1 MALACPGV
9 GLSQRGFERMFYDL
23 FKLVEHDVDVT
34 LFKGGGP
41 TSAHEKVPVFLPRNG
56 RFLQAVP
63 VHALVGRSA
72 IHAECLTYALGLLP
86 HLWRGGFDVV
96 HCIDP
101 PLTRVLFKLRRL
113 LGLQFRLLY
122 THGVTMP
129 PGDYP
134 PADHLHHVAVGPHAE
149 ALAAGIAADSM
160 TVVPCGFYPERFE
173 VQADRK
179 ALRQA
184 HGVPAD
190 TFVILSVAALNR
202 GHKRSHHLIDEAA
215 QLEGNF
221 LLWLDA
227 SMDQG
232 EPDLVDYA
240 RSRLGARCKITHV
253 PSAQVGELYRMADV
267 FAHASVFESFGLS
280 IVEAASTGLPVLIHD
295 APHFRWLVPQ
305 PGAWVDMAAPGA
317 LAQRLRALM
326 ADPSGLPA
334 LQAAEPVRARFS
346 WHSLRPGYGALYHH
360 VAGLPIAGQGG
371 PRVNFY
377 GQLHA

>member
-1 MALACPGV
+1 
-9 GLSQRGFERMFYDL
+9 MFHDL
-23 FKLVEHDVDVT
+23 YKLVGHEVDVT

-41 TSAHEKVPVFLPRNG
+41 TSAREKVPVFLPRNG
-56 RFLQAVP
+56 RVLTTVP
-63 VHALVGRSA
+63 LHALFGRSP

-86 HLWRGGFDVV
+86 HLWRGDFDVL

-101 PLTRVLFKLRRL
+101 PLTRVMFKLRRL
-113 LGLQFRLLY
+113 LGLRFRLLY

-134 PADHLHHVAVGPHAE
+134 PADHLHHVAIGPHAE
-149 ALAAGIAADSM
+149 ALEAGIAADSM

-173 VQADRK
+173 VQASK
-179 ALRQA
+179 QALRQA
-184 HGVPAD
+184 HGVAHD

-215 QLEGNF
+215 QLDGNF

-232 EPDLVDYA
+232 EPDLIEHA
-240 RSRLGARCKITHV
+240 RQRLGARCKISHV

-305 PGAWVDMAAPGA
+305 PGAWVDMTAPGA
-317 LAQRLRALM
+317 LAQRWRALM
-326 ADPSGLPA
+326 ADRSQLAA
-334 LQAAEPVRARFS
+334 LGAAGQVRARFS
-346 WHSLRPGYGALYHH
+346 WHQLRADYVALYHH
-360 VAGLPIAGQGG
+360 VAGLPQAGQGG

-377 GQLHA
+377 GQLHG